1 MVRKLKKSY
10 RGVVKKFATVGKFL
24 LKAYCK
30 MQKNYIKLKA

>member
-30 MQKNYIKLKA
+30 MQKIMLNIKI